1 LDEFRDQLNEF
12 RQSFAE
18 IVSNFKA
25 DNIEGEETVGA
36 KSPIAKNSLTR
47 ID

>member
-1 LDEFRDQLNEF
+1 MDEFRDQLNEF

-25 DNIEGEETVGA
+25 DNIEEKEKNTE
-36 KSPIAKNSLTR
+36 SPRAQDSLTR
-47 ID
+47 MD